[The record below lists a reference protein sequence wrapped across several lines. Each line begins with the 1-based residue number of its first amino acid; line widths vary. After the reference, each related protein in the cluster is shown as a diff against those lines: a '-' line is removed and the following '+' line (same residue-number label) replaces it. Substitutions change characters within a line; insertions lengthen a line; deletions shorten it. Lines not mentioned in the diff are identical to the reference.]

1 MWSFENTNHSAWLA
15 QGRQMGNAG
24 GAGEVDKETIF
35 ISFDLDSKSLE
46 KLVTGELECHG
57 PLPKTFS

>member
-1 MWSFENTNHSAWLA
+1 
-15 QGRQMGNAG
+15 MGNAG

-46 KLVTGELECHG
+46 KPVIGELETHG
-57 PLPKTFS
+57 PLPKAVS